1 MKKKILI
8 IGIIIFI
15 IVIGIVFIVRR
26 NSNFDN
32 NIILSEFYSQNK
44 ENVDDAVE
52 SFMESESFKNMS
64 ETNQIKEINNL
75 LKIYEKNSVIKN
87 LNYDDENKLFSYIY
101 NYGEIKGALGGV
113 SLKKWNPMMN

>member
-32 NIILSEFYSQNK
+32 NIILSEFYSQNT
-44 ENVDDAVE
+44 ENVDDGVE
-52 SFMESESFKNMS
+52 SFIESESFKNMS
-64 ETNQIKEINNL
+64 ENNQIKEIYNL

-87 LNYDDENKLFSYIY
+87 LNYDDENKFFSYIY
-101 NYGEIKGALGGV
+101 NYGEIKGAEGGV
-113 SLKKWNPMMN
+113 SLKKNSMMN